1 MSKLV
6 FSLFLLLSAFSFSQ
20 DYSELDHTVRNYPNY
35 ETLTELALLIQNDF
49 KTDEEQVRAAFVWV
63 THNISYYQS
72 LSEVFKPRE
81 KFVYYSEYGKKYQIR
96 KSELKRIDQVLKTK
110 RGVCYDYSLLL
121 NEICSLLDFPSKV
134 LSGIAKTTIEKAS
147 VEQLYKNHT
156 WNAVHINGTW
166 QLMDATWGSGY
177 WDLKKDIFVKKF
189 QKHFFFTTPSD
200 FIKDHFPGKEQW
212 QLLNEPILVKSFM
225 ESPIFY
231 PNYFLKKVELVSD
244 TQGIWEVTK
253 NQELRISFNNLPKRY
268 SLQYSLDGF
277 QQRKRV
283 RVKKLHRR
291 SYLSIL
297 KLRKKIKSDTY
308 LTLFLE
314 NKPILDFKLRPKPN

>member
-20 DYSELDHTVRNYPNY
+20 DYRELDHAVRNYPKY
-35 ETLTELALLIQNDF
+35 ESLENLVLQIQNDF

-63 THNISYYQS
+63 TQNISYYKPQS
-72 LSEVFKPRE
+72 SVFEPRE

-96 KSELKRIDQVLKTK
+96 KNELKKIDQTLQEK
-110 RGVCYDYSLLL
+110 RGVCIDYSLIL
-121 NEICSLLDFPSKV
+121 NEIYSLMDFPTKIV
-134 LSGIAKTTIEKAS
+134 TGIAKTAIENVSEK
-147 VEQLYKNHT
+147 QLYKNHV
-156 WNAVHINGTW
+156 WNAVHINGHW
-166 QLMDATWGSGY
+166 QLMDPTMGSGY
-177 WDLKKDIFVKKF
+177 WDLRKNIFIRKF
-189 QKHFFFTTPSD
+189 QEHYFFTKPSD
-200 FIKDHFPGKEQW
+200 FIKDHFPGKPQW

-231 PNYFLKKVELVSD
+231 PDYFLKKVELVSD

-268 SLQYSLDGF
+268 SLQYFMDGF
-277 QQRKRV
+277 QQLKRV
-283 RVKKLHRR
+283 RVKKIHRR
-291 SYLSIL
+291 GYLSIL